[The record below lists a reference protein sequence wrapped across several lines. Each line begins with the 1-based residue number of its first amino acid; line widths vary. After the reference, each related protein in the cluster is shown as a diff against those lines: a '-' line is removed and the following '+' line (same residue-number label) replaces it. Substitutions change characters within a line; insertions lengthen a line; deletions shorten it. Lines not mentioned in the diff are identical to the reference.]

1 MLIKIMGE
9 NNTPDRGLMHL
20 RLPKGHLKLPMGH
33 FSCLTQIKLFA
44 SSLIAVIGV
53 YSKRKDVARGPHGP
67 LVESLPIPKV
77 GVEQGAHSSRFR
89 SRFLENFDF
98 GILTSTFD
106 SKFGA
111 GNENGLFFGIWRP

>member
-1 MLIKIMGE
+1 MGE
-9 NNTPDRGLMHL
+9 NDTPARGIMDL
-20 RLPKGHLKLPMGH
+20 RPPKGHLKLPMGH

-89 SRFLENFDF
+89 
-98 GILTSTFD
+98 
-106 SKFGA
+106 
-111 GNENGLFFGIWRP
+111 